1 MPISFNREPAPEPP
15 SSKRCTCRHIWGRWR
30 QSPLSLTCFA
40 AMINI
45 SNVNCLTEISLQVW
59 SERVNLDAE
68 GNCVV
73 GFFFLP
79 LMRLLSTFSMS
90 GCTSLRTSMWVMW
103 CAFLPNIQIG
113 SAWKRAWFVAVVNHT
128 RVLLACQEELLE
140 ATVSHSI
147 FKWTGRGWGWI
158 FFSEYLTTYYTVLL
172 WAVGDL
178 SCNDEPGKRASND
191 KCSPHTLSS

>member
-1 MPISFNREPAPEPP
+1 MLTYLRELTAE
-15 SSKRCTCRHIWGRWR
+15 SALSNMLCCYDKHIKRELSDWNITAGMIRESQPRRWGK
-30 QSPLSLTCFA
+30 LC
-40 AMINI
+40 
-45 SNVNCLTEISLQVW
+45 CG
-59 SERVNLDAE
+59 D
-68 GNCVV
+68 
-73 GFFFLP
+73 FFLP